1 MTDKAV
7 GFMNPKSLEEAMKC
21 AELIA
26 ASDMVPKTYKNKPGD
41 ILVAGQMGAELGVS
55 WLQALQGIC
64 VINGNPSVWG
74 DLALALV
81 KSHPH
86 FESMKESYDEDTRTA
101 TCTIKRKNEEVPTTQ
116 TFSWADACAAGLQ
129 AKDTYQKYR
138 RRMLQMRARSWAM
151 RDCMPDALKG
161 LKIAE
166 EQVAI
171 EGEYK
176 VVDDEPTKG
185 MSGLEA
191 AIDGAAKQAIEGPK
205 ADGKHPEGSPEWW
218 ASLLLACTSRAQL
231 EKVGYELRAADKETS
246 DNMRGLYETH
256 WETLLN
262 GDAAAEPESI
272 EEQLA
277 GTQTI
282 AEAAEEYA
290 TGGDAPAPQ
299 AN

>member
-7 GFMNPKSLEEAMKC
+7 GFMNPQSLDEAMKC

-26 ASDMVPKTYKNKPGD
+26 ASDMVPKNYKGKPGD

-74 DLALALV
+74 DLALGLV
-81 KSHPH
+81 KSHAQ
-86 FESMKESYDEDTRTA
+86 FESIKESYDEETRTA
-101 TCTIKRKNEEVPTTQ
+101 TCVIKRKNEELPTTQ
-116 TFSWADACAAGLQ
+116 TFSWADACAAGLH

-176 VVDDEPTKG
+176 VVGDEPTKG

-191 AIDGAAKQAIEGPK
+191 AIDQVSLERSIEGPK

-218 ASLLLACTSRAQL
+218 ASLLRACTSRTQL
-231 EKVGYELRAADKETS
+231 EKVGFELRSADKETS
-246 DNMRGLYETH
+246 DNLRGAFETH
-256 WETLLN
+256 WEKL
-262 GDAAAEPESI
+262 GDEPASEPESI
-272 EEQLA
+272 EDKL
-277 GTQTI
+277 GSGQTI

-290 TGGDAPAPQ
+290 SDDAPPPA
-299 AN
+299 

>member
-7 GFMNPKSLEEAMKC
+7 GFMNPQSLEEAMKC

-74 DLALALV
+74 DLALALC
-81 KSHPH
+81 KAHPH
-86 FESMKESYDEDTRTA
+86 FESIKESYDEETRTA
-101 TCTIKRKNEEVPTTQ
+101 TCTIKRKNEDVPTTQ
-116 TFSWADACAAGLQ
+116 TFSWADACAAGLH

-161 LKIAE
+161 LKVAE

-171 EGEYK
+171 EGEFK
-176 VVDDEPTKG
+176 VVGDEKTKG

-191 AIDGAAKQAIEGPK
+191 AIDGAEKRSIEGPK
-205 ADGKHPEGSPEWW
+205 TDGKHPEGSPEWW
-218 ASLLLACTSRAQL
+218 AALLLACTSRVQL
-231 EKVGYELRAADKETS
+231 EKVGYELRAADKEIS
-246 DNMRGLYETH
+246 DNMRGLFETH

-272 EEQLA
+272 EEQLDA
-277 GTQTI
+277 DHGQTV
-282 AEAAEEYA
+282 AEAAAEYS
-290 TGGDAPAPQ
+290 GSGEAPPA
-299 AN
+299 